1 MGQQGTG
8 KIPLAKESTVLSYGI
23 FGYKREVQ
31 LIREPTPLVK
41 AGLAGKSGAMDRIGE
56 KADCGMQKKPTVG
69 PQPMQFIVLGGEM
82 ASPAFLGLLIDSY
95 FLTIPLWT
103 IVGALM
109 GFASVGFHLAK
120 MLGVSTKSPTKST
133 KSTPP
138 FGKNP

>member
-1 MGQQGTG
+1 M
-8 KIPLAKESTVLSYGI
+8 AKESTVLPYGI

-133 KSTPP
+133 KSTSP

>member
-1 MGQQGTG
+1 M
-8 KIPLAKESTVLSYGI
+8 AKESTVLPYGI

-41 AGLAGKSGAMDRIGE
+41 AGLAGNSGIGKYENMDRIGE
-56 KADCGMQKKPTVG
+56 KGDCGMQKKPTVG

>member
-1 MGQQGTG
+1 M
-8 KIPLAKESTVLSYGI
+8 AKESTVLPYGI
-23 FGYKREVQ
+23 FGYKKEVQ

>member
-1 MGQQGTG
+1 
-8 KIPLAKESTVLSYGI
+8 
-23 FGYKREVQ
+23 
-31 LIREPTPLVK
+31 
-41 AGLAGKSGAMDRIGE
+41 
-56 KADCGMQKKPTVG
+56 MQKKPTDG

-109 GFASVGFHLAK
+109 GFVSVGFHLAK